1 MKLGRTVRV
10 SLRVLFRHRVRAALA
25 VSATAAGVAALLV
38 LVSIGE
44 GARREIDAR
53 IDALGRNMLVVSA
66 ADAPRPVSRARTTP
80 RVTTLRLEDV
90 EPLLAAS
97 PSVARVAPAQ
107 DGTRVVRYGRTN
119 MMTTVR
125 ATTPEWAIIR
135 DFAVSEGR
143 FFTDDENERAA
154 RVGVIGST
162 VREALFPGTDP
173 IGQTVF
179 AGIVPIEVVG
189 VLETKGAAIGGGA
202 EEDNLVVVPIRTGLR
217 RLFNVN
223 YLASIYVEVAGRAR
237 MDQATLEIAS
247 VLRERHDLAR
257 LRRPD
262 DFTIRDQALLLRAE
276 AETSASFRRV
286 LNVLGATALAV
297 GGVGILSV
305 MLLAV
310 KERTT
315 EIGLRL
321 AVGAKRRDVLVQ
333 FLAESTIVGLA
344 GGIAGLLLGR
354 TVAWVLAQTTQ
365 WTTAVA
371 GTTVALALGSAL
383 LVGVVF
389 GIVPA
394 ARAARLDPIDA
405 LRGS

>member
-25 VSATAAGVAALLV
+25 VSATAASVGALLV

-44 GARREIDAR
+44 GARREIEAR

-66 ADAPRPVSRARTTP
+66 ADAPRPVSRARTAP
-80 RVTTLRLEDV
+80 RMTTLRLEDV
-90 EPLLAAS
+90 EPLVAS
-97 PSVARVAPAQ
+97 IPSVARVAPAQ
-107 DGTRVVRYGRTN
+107 DGTRVVRYGRAN
-119 MMTTVR
+119 MRLTVR

-154 RVGVIGST
+154 RVGVIGSA
-162 VREALFPGTDP
+162 VRETLFPGIDP

-189 VLETKGAAIGGGA
+189 VLESKGAAIGGGA
-202 EEDNLVVVPIRTGLR
+202 EEDNLVLVPIRTGLR
-217 RLFNVN
+217 RLFNVD
-223 YLASIYVEVAGRAR
+223 YLASIYVEVAASAP

-262 DFTIRDQALLLRAE
+262 DFTIRDQVLLLRAE

-310 KERTT
+310 KERTA

-321 AVGAKRRDVLVQ
+321 AVGAKRRDVRVQ
-333 FLAESTIVGLA
+333 FLAESTIVGLL
-344 GGIAGLLLGR
+344 GGTAGLLLGR
-354 TVAWVLAQTTQ
+354 TIAWVLAQTTQ

-371 GTTVALALGSAL
+371 GSTVALALGSAL

-389 GIVPA
+389 GMVPA

-405 LRGS
+405 LRG

>member
-44 GARREIDAR
+44 GARREIEAR

-66 ADAPRPVSRARTTP
+66 ADAPRPVSRARTAP
-80 RVTTLRLEDV
+80 RMTTLRLEDV
-90 EPLLAAS
+90 EPLVAS
-97 PSVARVAPAQ
+97 IPSVARVAPAQ
-107 DGTRVVRYGRTN
+107 DGTRVVRYGRAN
-119 MMTTVR
+119 MRLTVR

-154 RVGVIGST
+154 RVGVIGSA
-162 VREALFPGTDP
+162 VRETLFPGIDP

-189 VLETKGAAIGGGA
+189 VLESKGAAIGGGA
-202 EEDNLVVVPIRTGLR
+202 EEDNLVLVPIRTGLR
-217 RLFNVN
+217 RLFNVD
-223 YLASIYVEVAGRAR
+223 YLASIYVEVAASAP

-262 DFTIRDQALLLRAE
+262 DFTIRDQVLLLRAE

-310 KERTT
+310 KERTA

-321 AVGAKRRDVLVQ
+321 AVGAKRRDVRVQ
-333 FLAESTIVGLA
+333 FLAESTIVGLL
-344 GGIAGLLLGR
+344 GGTAGLLLGR
-354 TVAWVLAQTTQ
+354 TIAWVLAQTTQ

-371 GTTVALALGSAL
+371 GSTVALALGSAL
-383 LVGVVF
+383 LIGVVF
-389 GIVPA
+389 GMVPA

-405 LRGS
+405 LRG